1 VSPSESAREGGGTV
15 FVDRTEAGLRLA
27 EQLVSLGPW
36 LDTVVLGIP
45 RGGVV
50 VAAEVARVLGL
61 SLGVVATAKVS
72 SPSSPEFAIGA
83 VSADGKVYPNAAS
96 GRSAEEVEASAGVA
110 REKVAHTAAELEAGR
125 EPTPVAGKAV
135 LLVDDGLATGLTA
148 LAATDYLRRAGA
160 TLVVLA
166 VPVASRQA
174 VELLK
179 PSVDRIVVVDVPVE
193 FGSVGEFY
201 ERFGQTQDAEVI
213 ALLSEA
219 DKRTAS

>member
-1 VSPSESAREGGGTV
+1 MFA
-15 FVDRTEAGLRLA
+15 DRTEAGLRLA
-27 EQLVSLGPW
+27 QQLVPLGPW

-61 SLGVVATAKVS
+61 PLGIVATAKVS
-72 SPSSPEFAIGA
+72 EPSSPEFAIGA
-83 VSADGKVYPNAAS
+83 VSADGTVYPNPTA
-96 GRSAEEVEASAGVA
+96 GRSAEKVEASAGPA
-110 REKVAHTAAELEAGR
+110 REKVAHTMAEFAAGR
-125 EPTPVAGKAV
+125 ESTPVAGRAV

-174 VELLK
+174 VERLR
-179 PSVDRIVVVDVPVE
+179 PSVDRIVVVDEPAE
-193 FGSVGEFY
+193 FRAVGEFY
-201 ERFGQTQDAEVI
+201 QSFGQTEDAEVV
-213 ALLSEA
+213 ALLREA
-219 DKRTAS
+219 DKRNAS

>member
-1 VSPSESAREGGGTV
+1 MFA
-15 FVDRTEAGLRLA
+15 DRTEAGLRLA
-27 EQLVSLGPW
+27 EQLVPLEPW

-61 SLGVVATAKVS
+61 PLGIVATAKVS

-83 VSADGKVYPNAAS
+83 VSADGRVYPNAAS
-96 GRSAEEVEASAGVA
+96 GHSAEEVESSADAARQKVA
-110 REKVAHTAAELEAGR
+110 RTVTELEADR
-125 EPTPVAGKAV
+125 EPAPVAGKAV

-148 LAATDYLRRAGA
+148 LAAVDYLRRAGA
-160 TLVVLA
+160 ALVVLA
-166 VPVASRQA
+166 APVASRSA

-193 FGSVGEFY
+193 FRAVGEFY
-201 ERFGQTQDAEVI
+201 ERFGQTQDAEVV
-213 ALLSEA
+213 ALLKEA
-219 DKRTAS
+219 DKRTAT

>member
-1 VSPSESAREGGGTV
+1 MFA
-15 FVDRTEAGLRLA
+15 DRTEAGLRLA
-27 EQLVSLGPW
+27 EQLVPLGPW

-61 SLGVVATAKVS
+61 PLGVVATAKVS
-72 SPSSPEFAIGA
+72 ESASPEFAIGA
-83 VSADGKVYPNAAS
+83 VSADGKVYPNPTS
-96 GRSAEEVEASAGVA
+96 GRSAEKVEASAGPA
-110 REKVAHTAAELEAGR
+110 REKVARTVAELDADHEPAPAAGH
-125 EPTPVAGKAV
+125 AV

-148 LAATDYLRRAGA
+148 LAAADYLRRAGA

-174 VELLK
+174 VERLK
-179 PSVDRIVVVDVPVE
+179 PAVDRIVVVDVPVE
-193 FGSVGEFY
+193 FRSVGEFY
-201 ERFGQTQDAEVI
+201 QRFNQTEDAEVA
-213 ALLSEA
+213 ALLREA